1 MRVGFKKNVTDG
13 AEQLKH
19 NFPPAYVSNVIN
31 IKLSISINHAKL
43 TTKLINVYYFYR
55 RHGEINLINQT

>member
-1 MRVGFKKNVTDG
+1 MTFDNAGGFIKKNVTEV

-19 NFPPAYVSNVIN
+19 NCPPAYVSNVIN

-43 TTKLINVYYFYR
+43 T
-55 RHGEINLINQT
+55 